1 MANFSS
7 RFLGLVGTA
16 MLFAGMS
23 YGQTL
28 VFNAAPTTS
37 FGAIIDRFEDTTAL
51 VGDLNLGTATA
62 GPVAN
67 ATVTVSLNLPI
78 TSQVLKL
85 GGVTDSEVLLNVGAG
100 TTLYSG
106 VISGSTVTFTG
117 VSIGVGQSVTVQNV
131 RVNASAGS
139 VNFSVTE
146 SLIIQTGGFINY
158 ATPTPVQVGLIQ
170 TGFSVPAI
178 TAKFNVANY
187 PICVA
192 NPISALGAASAAA
205 PNGTPSFSITETA
218 NFVGALKATNAS
230 GPAGTLIPTG
240 EAGSNVNPA
249 AVTVPT
255 TPASVVNNP
264 VGIGV
269 ATHGTRFVFTFSNIP
284 TTGVAIYLPTTITGN
299 GALTLTLGSAVTGAQ
314 KGIATA
320 NPTGW
325 PAGSAGPPVVPA
337 YPNVAPLTISANGTA
352 TAVYDV
358 ATTDNVTSGLSFT
371 VPGYV
376 IASPNFAT
384 AAQPAITLSVTPGP
398 TAGTGVTDI
407 PTFAAQNYPVIT
419 LNAFGLCQ
427 TNLLFPFVS
436 TAGFDTGIAISNTGT
451 DPLGKAGAGASAPGS
466 CALFLYGTGGTP
478 PAQGGMAPFGLL
490 GVQAAPAVTNY
501 TGTFLLSQYAG
512 TGFTG
517 YMIAQCSFLYG
528 HGFAYIDYGGLGA
541 PTSTAL
547 GYVANVLNP
556 ARATTGFESLGN

>member
-1 MANFSS
+1 
-7 RFLGLVGTA
+7 
-16 MLFAGMS
+16 
-23 YGQTL
+23 
-28 VFNAAPTTS
+28 
-37 FGAIIDRFEDTTAL
+37 
-51 VGDLNLGTATA
+51 
-62 GPVAN
+62 
-67 ATVTVSLNLPI
+67 VTVSLNLPI

-85 GGVTDSEVLLNVGAG
+85 GGVTDSEILLNVGAG

-117 VSIGVGQSVTVQNV
+117 VGIAVGQSVTVQNV

-178 TAKFNVANY
+178 TAKFAVPNY

-192 NPISALGAASAAA
+192 NPISGLAAFVAPAGSASFSVTESAA
-205 PNGTPSFSITETA
+205 
-218 NFVGALKATNAS
+218 FVGALKAMAAS

-240 EAGSNVNPA
+240 EAGSNVAPA
-249 AVTVPT
+249 AVTPPGGGAAVVGT
-255 TPASVVNNP
+255 GVGAS
-264 VGIGV
+264 
-269 ATHGTRFVFTFSNIP
+269 THGTRFVFTFSGIP
-284 TTGVAIYLPTTITGN
+284 TTGVNIYLPIKITGN
-299 GALTLTLGSAVTGAQ
+299 GALTLTLGTAVTGAQ
-314 KGIATA
+314 APVGGVVAA

-325 PAGSAGPPVVPA
+325 PAGYPA
-337 YPNVAPLTISANGTA
+337 VAPLTISANGTA

-358 ATTDNVTSGLSFT
+358 ATTDNVTSGLTFT
-371 VPGYV
+371 VAGYV
-376 IASPNFAT
+376 IAAPQFAT
-384 AAQPAITLSVTPGP
+384 AAQPAITLSVAPGP
-398 TAGTGVTDI
+398 TAASGVTDI
-407 PTFAAQNYPVIT
+407 PTFASQNYPVLT
-419 LNAFGLCQ
+419 LSAFGLCQ

-436 TAGFDTGIAISNTGT
+436 TAGFDTGVAISNTGT

-478 PAQGGMAPFGLL
+478 PTPNGSTAPFGLL
-490 GVQAAPAVTNY
+490 GVQASPAVTNY
-501 TGTFLLSQYAG
+501 TGTFLLSSVAG

-547 GYVANVLNP
+547 GYVANVINP
-556 ARATTGFESLGN
+556 ARTTTAFESLGN

>member
-37 FGAIIDRFEDTTAL
+37 YGAIIDRFEDTTAL

-85 GGVTDSEVLLNVGAG
+85 GGVTDSEVVLNVGMG

-117 VSIGVGQSVTVQNV
+117 VSIGMGQSVTVQNV

-170 TGFSVPAI
+170 TGFSVPAT
-178 TAKFNVANY
+178 TAKFTVPNY

-192 NPISALGAASAAA
+192 NPISGLGAVVAMTA
-205 PNGTPSFSITETA
+205 PYGTPSFEVTETA
-218 NFVGALKATNAS
+218 NFVGAFKAQTAS
-230 GPAGTLIPTG
+230 GGAGTLIPTG
-240 EAGSNVNPA
+240 EAGSNVTPAMVTPPGGGA
-249 AVTVPT
+249 AVAGTGV
-255 TPASVVNNP
+255 
-264 VGIGV
+264 GV
-269 ATHGTRFVFTFSNIP
+269 ATHGTRFVFTFSGIP
-284 TTGVAIYLPTTITGN
+284 TSGVAIYLPTTITGN
-299 GALTLTLGSAVTGAQ
+299 GALTLKLGTAVTGAQ
-314 KGIATA
+314 APVGGVVAA
-320 NPTGW
+320 NPASW
-325 PAGSAGPPVVPA
+325 PAGYPA
-337 YPNVAPLTISANGTA
+337 VAPLTISANGTA

-358 ATTDNVTSGLSFT
+358 ATTDNVTSGLTFT

-376 IASPNFAT
+376 IANPNFAT
-384 AAQPAITLSVTPGP
+384 SAQPAITLSVTPGP
-398 TAGTGVTDI
+398 TAGSGVTDI
-407 PTFAAQNYPVIT
+407 PTFASQNYPVIT

-466 CALFLYGTGGTP
+466 CALFLYGTGGTA
-478 PAQGGMAPFGLL
+478 PAQGGAAPFGLL

-556 ARATTGFESLGN
+556 ARATTTFESLGQ

>member
-7 RFLGLVGTA
+7 RFLGLVGAA

-28 VFNAAPTTS
+28 VFSAAPTTS

-51 VGDLNLGTATA
+51 VGDLNLGSATA

-85 GGVTDSEVLLNVGAG
+85 GGVADSEILLNVGAG

-117 VSIGVGQSVTVQNV
+117 VAIAVGQSVTVQNV

-146 SLIIQTGGFINY
+146 SLIIQTGGFINF

-178 TAKFNVANY
+178 TAKFAVPNY

-192 NPISALGAASAAA
+192 NPISALVVPFVAPGSA
-205 PNGTPSFSITETA
+205 SFSVTETA
-218 NFVGALKATNAS
+218 AFVGAFKAAAAS

-240 EAGSNVNPA
+240 EAGSNVTPG
-249 AVTVPT
+249 AVTP
-255 TPASVVNNP
+255 P
-264 VGIGV
+264 GGGV
-269 ATHGTRFVFTFSNIP
+269 AVAGAGVGVSTHGTRFVFTFSGIP
-284 TTGVAIYLPTTITGN
+284 TTGVAIYLPVLITGN
-299 GALTLTLGSAVTGAQ
+299 GALTLSLGSAVTGAQ
-314 KGIATA
+314 KGIVAA
-320 NPTGW
+320 NPAGW
-325 PAGSAGPPVVPA
+325 PAGYPA
-337 YPNVAPLTISANGTA
+337 VAPLTIGANGTA

-358 ATTDNVTSGLSFT
+358 ATTDNVTSGLTST

-376 IASPNFAT
+376 IAAPNFAT
-384 AAQPAITLSVTPGP
+384 AAQPAITLAVTPGP
-398 TAGTGVTDI
+398 TAAAGVTDI
-407 PTFAAQNYPVIT
+407 PTFASQNYPALT

-436 TAGFDTGIAISNTGT
+436 TAGFDTGVAISNTGT
-451 DPLGKAGAGASAPGS
+451 DPLGKAGAGVSAPGS
-466 CALFLYGTGGTP
+466 CSLFLYGTGGTP
-478 PAQGGMAPFGLL
+478 PTPNGSTAPFGLL

-501 TGTFLLSQYAG
+501 TGTFLLSSVAG

-547 GYVANVLNP
+547 GYVANVLP
-556 ARATTGFESLGN
+556 VVRTTTTFEGLLQ

>member
-7 RFLGLVGTA
+7 RFPGLIGAA

-28 VFNAAPTTS
+28 IFNAAPTTS

-51 VGDLNLGTATA
+51 VGDLNLGAATA
-62 GPVAN
+62 GPVTG

-85 GGVTDSEVLLNVGAG
+85 GGVVDSEILLNVGAG
-100 TTLYSG
+100 ATLYSG

-117 VSIGVGQSVTVQNV
+117 VAIAVGQSVSVQNV

-139 VNFSVTE
+139 INFSVTE
-146 SLIIQTGGFINY
+146 SLTIQTGGFVNY
-158 ATPTPVQVGLIQ
+158 STPGPVQVGLIQ
-170 TGFSVPAI
+170 AGFSVPAEAASYAI
-178 TAKFNVANY
+178 PNY

-192 NPISALGAASAAA
+192 NPLTGLGPVVAKTA
-205 PNGTPSFSITETA
+205 PFGTPSFQIVETA
-218 NFVGALKATNAS
+218 DFVGAFKALAAN
-230 GPAGTLIPTG
+230 GVAGTLIPTG
-240 EAGSNVNPA
+240 EEGSNVSPG

-255 TPASVVNNP
+255 VPATVVAGTG
-264 VGIGV
+264 VGV
-269 ATHGTRFVFTFSNIP
+269 ATHGTRFVFTFSGLP
-284 TTGVAIYLPTTITGN
+284 TTGVTLYLPTTITGN

-314 KGIATA
+314 KLIATA
-320 NPTGW
+320 NPAANW
-325 PAGSAGPPVVPA
+325 PAG
-337 YPNVAPLTISANGTA
+337 YPNVAPITISANGTA
-352 TAVYDV
+352 TVAYDV
-358 ATTDNVTSGLSFT
+358 ATTDNVTSGLTFT

-376 IASPNFAT
+376 VATPQFAT

-398 TAGTGVTDI
+398 TAAAGVTDI
-407 PTFAAQNYPVIT
+407 PTFASQNYPVIT

-466 CALFLYGTGGTP
+466 CSLFLYGSGGTP
-478 PAQGGMAPFGLL
+478 PAVNGSTAPFGLL
-490 GVQAAPAVTNY
+490 GVQASPAVTTY
-501 TGTFLLSQYAG
+501 TGTFLLSSVAG

-547 GYVANVLNP
+547 GYVANVINP
-556 ARATTGFESLGN
+556 ARTTTAFESLGN

>member
-1 MANFSS
+1 MVV
-7 RFLGLVGTA
+7 VGT
-16 MLFAGMS
+16 G
-23 YGQTL
+23 
-28 VFNAAPTTS
+28 
-37 FGAIIDRFEDTTAL
+37 
-51 VGDLNLGTATA
+51 
-62 GPVAN
+62 
-67 ATVTVSLNLPI
+67 
-78 TSQVLKL
+78 
-85 GGVTDSEVLLNVGAG
+85 VGA
-100 TTLYSG
+100 S
-106 VISGSTVTFTG
+106 
-117 VSIGVGQSVTVQNV
+117 
-131 RVNASAGS
+131 
-139 VNFSVTE
+139 
-146 SLIIQTGGFINY
+146 
-158 ATPTPVQVGLIQ
+158 
-170 TGFSVPAI
+170 
-178 TAKFNVANY
+178 
-187 PICVA
+187 
-192 NPISALGAASAAA
+192 
-205 PNGTPSFSITETA
+205 
-218 NFVGALKATNAS
+218 
-230 GPAGTLIPTG
+230 
-240 EAGSNVNPA
+240 
-249 AVTVPT
+249 
-255 TPASVVNNP
+255 
-264 VGIGV
+264 
-269 ATHGTRFVFTFSNIP
+269 THGTRFVFTFSGIP
-284 TTGVAIYLPTTITGN
+284 TTGVAIYVPVQITGN
-299 GALTLTLGSAVTGAQ
+299 GALMLKLGTAVTGALTPA
-314 KGIATA
+314 GGVAAA

-325 PAGSAGPPVVPA
+325 PAGSAGPPVVPP

-358 ATTDNVTSGLSFT
+358 TATDNVTSGLSFT

-407 PTFAAQNYPVIT
+407 PTFASQNYPVIT

-478 PAQGGMAPFGLL
+478 PAQGGAAPFGLL